1 MKLNLG
7 QLRDLDAVARHAS
20 VTGAARALYRSPSTL
35 SYSIRR
41 LEETLGIT
49 LLDRRS
55 HSARLTRQGEALAE
69 EARSLL
75 AHAERTER
83 RMRLAQKGW
92 ETSLTIAASDL
103 VPMGRVLSL
112 IGQFYRETP
121 DTRVHVTREVLTGGW
136 DALVA
141 SRADLAIG
149 VPADGAPGTA
159 VEARTLATVKF
170 VFVVASDHPLATETA
185 PLSAERIRRHRAVA
199 ASDTTRGLPAG
210 SLRILEGQ
218 PVLSVPDQETTH
230 MAILRGLGV
239 GFLPERMVAEDIRQK
254 RLVAPALSF
263 TAGESHTLCYAWR
276 ADEVGHGLAWFAAR
290 LEAEAKTGDWLL
302 Y

>member
-7 QLRDLDAVARHAS
+7 QLRDLEAVARYAS

-41 LEETLGIT
+41 LEEVLGIT

-55 HSARLTRQGEALAE
+55 HSAKLTSQGEALAQ

-83 RMRLAQKGW
+83 RMRLARKGW
-92 ETSLTIAASDL
+92 ETSLTIAVSDL
-103 VPMGRVLSL
+103 IPMGRVLSL
-112 IGQFYRETP
+112 IGQLYRETP
-121 DTRVHVTREVLTGGW
+121 DTRVHITREVLTGGW

-149 VPADGAPGTA
+149 VPADGAPGSA
-159 VEARTLATVKF
+159 VETRALAEVKF
-170 VFVVASDHPLATETA
+170 VFVMATDHPLAAETA
-185 PLSAERIRRHRAVA
+185 PLSAEQIRQHRAVA
-199 ASDTTRGLPAG
+199 ASDTTRGLPART
-210 SLRILEGQ
+210 LRILEDQ
-218 PVLSVPDQETTH
+218 PILSVPDQATKH
-230 MAILRGLGV
+230 AAILRGLGV
-239 GFLPERMVAEDIRQK
+239 GFLPERMVKEDIRKK
-254 RLVAPALSF
+254 RLIAPSLSF
-263 TAGESHTLCYAWR
+263 SAGESHTLCYAWR
-276 ADEVGHGLAWFAAR
+276 ADETGRGLAWLAAR

-302 Y
+302 